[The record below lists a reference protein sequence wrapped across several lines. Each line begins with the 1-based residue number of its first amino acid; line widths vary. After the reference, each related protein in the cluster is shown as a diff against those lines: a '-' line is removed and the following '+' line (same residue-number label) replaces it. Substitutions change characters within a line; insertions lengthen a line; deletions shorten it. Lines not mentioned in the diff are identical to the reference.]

1 MKLKHFFFVS
11 LLCTLALGL
20 ASCDDGNGDISG
32 DGNNE
37 MSAQNNRLTQSE
49 YNLLSFYVNDI
60 VIFTYNNLANKAIAF
75 KQKVDVLV
83 QDLSDANVQ
92 AACEAWR
99 DAREDWEYSEAFLFG
114 TASDQHIDP
123 HMDSWP
129 LDNTR
134 LAAILASNTFS
145 SIDDP
150 EERADFLR
158 ENYNNA
164 MMGFHAA
171 EYVIFAGGA
180 AKSAS
185 LITSEQLAYLQAVA
199 LVLAEDC
206 CRLKAGWSGESGLTA
221 AQKEIYARIS
231 DDYGVND
238 RCGFQMLQ
246 AGQVASKYASFTD
259 AVTEILGG
267 CQDIINE
274 VGTSKMEDPIAK
286 NSVLE
291 VESWYS
297 WNSIDDFQNNIRGVI
312 AAYTGKNSAGPSV
325 QSLVKAKNSAL
336 DNKIVSQC
344 NQAIQFLENI
354 RADYGSY
361 RNLVATLGSDGH
373 NDANVSGAQAALADV
388 NDALGVAMGYEY

>member
-1 MKLKHFFFVS
+1 MKLKHFFFGS
-11 LLCTLALGL
+11 LLSIFAIGFS
-20 ASCDDGNGDISG
+20 SCDDGNGDNPGTDS
-32 DGNNE
+32 DT

-49 YNLLSFYVNDI
+49 YDLLSYYVNDI
-60 VIFTYNNLANKAIAF
+60 VIYTYNNLANKAITF
-75 KQKVDVLV
+75 KEKVDALV
-83 QDLSDANVQ
+83 QTPSDANVQ

-99 DAREDWEYSEAFLFG
+99 SAREDWEYSEAFLFG

-134 LAAILASNTFS
+134 LAALLASNTFS
-145 SIDDP
+145 DIDDP

-171 EYVIFAGGA
+171 EYVIFASGA

-185 LITSEQLAYLQAVA
+185 LITSEELAYLQAVA

-206 CRLKAGWSGESGLTA
+206 CRLKAGWSGESGLTS
-221 AQKEIYARIS
+221 AQREIYDRIS
-231 DDYGVND
+231 EDYGVND

-274 VGTSKMEDPIAK
+274 VGTTKMEDPIAK

-336 DNKIVSQC
+336 DNKIISQC
-344 NQAIQFLENI
+344 NNAINFLEGI
-354 RADYGSY
+354 RTTYGSY
-361 RNLVATLGSDGH
+361 RNLVSSLGSNGH
-373 NDANVSGAQAALADV
+373 NDPNVSGAQAALADV